1 MELLAQLP
9 PSEVENHA
17 VWHHILLRA
26 LSQDT
31 RRRVETEMISL
42 TQKVLADWQ
51 NGGYKLGQVERV
63 VRTTS
68 KLSCVGIAHN
78 HILPDFLFDF
88 LSFT

>member
-42 TQKVLADWQ
+42 TQKVLADHQ
-51 NGGYKLGQVERV
+51 PQQVGEVLLHPQSLLWDGFVSITR
-63 VRTTS
+63 RHS
-68 KLSCVGIAHN
+68 DREDGILLSDI
-78 HILPDFLFDF
+78 
-88 LSFT
+88 